1 MMWKDEFVACFNVF
15 SLYSF
20 GETEEN
26 LSLAGHLISIETQ
39 DFSDPKIGVL
49 TA

>member
-1 MMWKDEFVACFNVF
+1 MMWKDEFVACFYVL

-26 LSLAGHLISIETQ
+26 LRIAGRLISIETQ
-39 DFSDPKIGVL
+39 DFPDPKIGVL